1 MATAALLAL
10 IESGS
15 YTNQIGN
22 LRDSVRRHVLCSRE
36 YVMLIRLTSVAL
48 LLAMAATGCAQDP
61 NARKK
66 GYLEEGIRSYRD
78 GKYNEAVIALK
89 NALQI
94 DPKFVAARHLIGR
107 TYKAKS
113 WNADAIRE
121 LQRAL
126 ELQPD
131 DVSIRV
137 DLGQAY
143 LDIDAYSH
151 ALAEGKAIHERAPG
165 NAFGAYL
172 FGAGTLGQGQ
182 AEAALEP
189 LSRALRLDATQPE
202 FHKTFADAL
211 AALNRL
217 DEAEGAY
224 RKALDLNPNY
234 ADALVGL
241 GKLLVLRNQ
250 PGPADELLARA
261 KTVNPNSPMVRLA
274 VSGLREAQGRFP
286 DAIAE
291 LEGLPRQAWSPRVV
305 LTLGALYL
313 RVERFDNAAQLVGP
327 FVRRFSEVAQ
337 GRYLLGHAYLGLGRA
352 ADAVGEFQELIK
364 TAPANTLARYSLG
377 GALLQAGQSKE
388 ALKELD
394 AVAAPMKRIPEY
406 HLQRAR
412 AYLALGRGD
421 DAVKAANTAE
431 QLAPQT
437 PQPSAM
443 LGAIYATR
451 GDLKRAEEL
460 YARAL
465 EIDPKFIPGRIG
477 LGNVYDLDRR
487 PEEALKQYDAALQG
501 DGRYGPA
508 IAAKVGTLVRQ
519 KRVDEAIRFV
529 TAQGDPQDAQG
540 ISSLGRLY
548 RLNNEPRKAEEAFRR
563 ALKLNDRL
571 VEARFALARLALDEK
586 KEAEALGILQAI
598 INDEPRHV
606 PTALLLTTLY
616 TRQAR
621 YDQGIAILENV
632 AQANAQP
639 PELVIALADLYLKRG
654 RYDDAAARLSPLVAA
669 QPNAV
674 TPRMLLGT
682 AYLGKGRP
690 DAAIRQFEA
699 VNGVSA
705 ELPANHYLLGR
716 ALLARGDV
724 EAAKKWLTQ
733 AIRLD
738 PDLWQVRLELAAL
751 SGQKPD
757 DELLAGRMRDLKASL
772 EKDQSNIGLR
782 NALARAYAISRQPKE
797 AEAEYTRILALAPG
811 FPPANF
817 AMAVIRFGEK
827 RSDEAAEYL
836 RAVLRTNPAHTE
848 ANVLLSRYYQ
858 AKGNLQL
865 ATQHREAVHRT
876 NPSLDSVR
884 LRLADLYGQ
893 VGRVDEGVALA
904 RALAT
909 ERPNVPSVHMV
920 LGVLELKRGNAA
932 QAVEAFRT
940 ASRLEPNASRAHFAL
955 GTAYEDK
962 GEIGKAIEAYKKA
975 RSLEGKDPAPYN
987 NIAWIYASQG
997 RNLEEALSQAQWASE
1012 LAPDNPA
1019 ILDTLGFVH
1028 LRLGHYDKAELLL
1041 RRAAEQLRNN
1051 ARVHYHLGMTYYRL
1065 GRKEDAGVTLRRALQ
1080 LDEKLP
1086 QAQEVRTI
1094 LKELGV

>member
-1 MATAALLAL
+1 MLNRCWKSLDPDRERGDQGRLAENLSRLRKVQAQTLRGDGPQRSDSLGYRRRRAKVAGKDGSCGNCSLL
-10 IESGS
+10 ESEPNA
-15 YTNQIGN
+15 NQIGS
-22 LRDSVRRHVLCSRE
+22 LREPARRYTPCSRD
-36 YVMLIRLTSVAL
+36 YAMMMMLIRLIRLSNLML
-48 LLAMAATGCAQDP
+48 LLALVVSGCVQDP
-61 NARKK
+61 NTRKN
-66 GYLEEGIRSYRD
+66 GYLEEGLRYHRA
-78 GKYNEAVIALK
+78 GKYNEAVLALK

-94 DPKFVAARHLIGR
+94 DPKFVAARHLMGR

-143 LDIDAYSH
+143 LDIEAYSH

-172 FGAGTLGQGQ
+172 IGAGTLGQGQ

-189 LSRALRLDATQPE
+189 LSRALRLDPARPE

-211 AALNRL
+211 AMLNRL

-241 GKLLVLRNQ
+241 GRLLVLRNQ

-261 KTVNPNSPMVRLA
+261 KTVSPDSPAVRLA
-274 VSGLREAQGRFP
+274 VSGLREAEGRFP
-286 DAIAE
+286 EAIAE
-291 LEGLPRQAWSPRVV
+291 LESLPRQAWSPKII
-305 LTLGALYL
+305 LTLGTLYL
-313 RVERFDNAAQLVGP
+313 RVQRFDKAAQLVGP
-327 FVRRFSEVAQ
+327 FVRRFSDVAQ
-337 GRYLLGHAYLGLGRA
+337 ARYLLGHAYLGLGRA
-352 ADAVGEFQELIK
+352 ADAVGEFQELLK
-364 TAPANTLARYSLG
+364 TAPSNTVARYSLG
-377 GALLQAGQSKE
+377 VAQLQAGQSKD

-394 AVAAPMKRIPEY
+394 AVAAPMRNIPEY
-406 HLQRAR
+406 HLQHAR
-412 AYLALGRGD
+412 AYLAVGRGD
-421 DAVKAANTAE
+421 DAVKAAITAE
-431 QLAPQT
+431 QLATQT

-451 GDLKRAEEL
+451 GDLKRAEEM

-465 EIDPKFIPGRIG
+465 EIDPKFLPGRIG
-477 LGNVYDLDRR
+477 LGNVYDVDRR
-487 PEEALKQYDAALQG
+487 PEEALKQYDAALQS

-508 IAAKVGTLVRQ
+508 IAAKVGALVRQ

-529 TAQGDPQDAQG
+529 TAQGDPQDAQA
-540 ISSLGRLY
+540 ISRLGRLY

-563 ALKLNDRL
+563 ALKLNDRM

-586 KEAEALGILQAI
+586 KDGEALGILQAI

-632 AQANAQP
+632 AQASPQL

-654 RYDDAAARLSPLVAA
+654 RYDDAVARLSPLVAA

-682 AYLGKGRP
+682 AFLGQGNP
-690 DAAIRQFEA
+690 DEAIKQFEA
-699 VNGVSA
+699 VNRVSA

-724 EAAKKWLTQ
+724 EGAKKWLSQ
-733 AIRLD
+733 AVRLN
-738 PDLWQVRLELAAL
+738 PDLWQVRVELAAL

-772 EKDQSNIGLR
+772 ETDPSNIGLR
-782 NALARAYAISRQPKE
+782 NALARAYAINRQPKE

-827 RSDEAAEYL
+827 RPDEAAEHL

-848 ANVLLSRYYQ
+848 ANILLAQYYQ

-865 ATQHREAVHRT
+865 ATQHLEAVNRT
-876 NPSLDSVR
+876 NPSLGSVR
-884 LRLADLYGQ
+884 LGLADLYGQ
-893 VGRVDEGVALA
+893 VGRVDEGVARA

-909 ERPNVPSVHMV
+909 ERPNVPGIYMV
-920 LGVLELKRGNAA
+920 LGVLE
-932 QAVEAFRT
+932 
-940 ASRLEPNASRAHFAL
+940 
-955 GTAYEDK
+955 D
-962 GEIGKAIEAYKKA
+962 
-975 RSLEGKDPAPYN
+975 
-987 NIAWIYASQG
+987 
-997 RNLEEALSQAQWASE
+997 
-1012 LAPDNPA
+1012 
-1019 ILDTLGFVH
+1019 
-1028 LRLGHYDKAELLL
+1028 
-1041 RRAAEQLRNN
+1041 
-1051 ARVHYHLGMTYYRL
+1051 
-1065 GRKEDAGVTLRRALQ
+1065 RKSV
-1080 LDEKLP
+1080 
-1086 QAQEVRTI
+1086 V
-1094 LKELGV
+1094 

>member
-1 MATAALLAL
+1 
-10 IESGS
+10 
-15 YTNQIGN
+15 
-22 LRDSVRRHVLCSRE
+22 
-36 YVMLIRLTSVAL
+36 MLTRLTSVAL
-48 LLAMAATGCAQDP
+48 LLAMAATGCVQDP
-61 NARKK
+61 NSRKN
-66 GYLEEGIRSYRD
+66 GYLEEGIRYHRA

-94 DPKFVAARHLIGR
+94 DPKFAAARHLLGR

-113 WNADAIRE
+113 WNGDAIRE

-143 LDIDAYSH
+143 LDIDAYGH
-151 ALAEGKAIHERAPG
+151 ALAQGEAIHERAPG

-172 FGAGTLGQGQ
+172 VGAGTLGQGQ

-189 LSRALRLDATQPE
+189 LSRALRLDAAPPE
-202 FHKTFADAL
+202 FHKTLADAF
-211 AALNRL
+211 AMLNRL

-224 RKALDLNPNY
+224 RRALDLTPKY

-250 PGPADELLARA
+250 PGLADELLARA
-261 KTVNPNSPMVRLA
+261 KTVSPDSPAVRLA
-274 VSGLREAQGRFP
+274 VSGLREAEGRFP
-286 DAIAE
+286 EAIAE
-291 LEGLPRQAWSPRVV
+291 LEGLPRQAWSPRIV
-305 LTLGALYL
+305 LTLGTLYL
-313 RVERFDNAAQLVGP
+313 RVERFDNAVQLVGP

-352 ADAVGEFQELIK
+352 SDAVGEFQELIK
-364 TAPANTLARYSLG
+364 AAPSNTLARYSLG
-377 GALLQAGQSKE
+377 GALLEAGQAKE
-388 ALKELD
+388 GLKELE
-394 AVAAPMKRIPEY
+394 AVAAPMKSIPEY

-421 DAVKAANTAE
+421 DAVKAAKTAE

-443 LGAIYATR
+443 LGAIHASR
-451 GDLKRAEEL
+451 GELKKAEEV

-465 EIDPKFIPGRIG
+465 EIDPKFLPGRIG
-477 LGNVYDLDRR
+477 LGNVYDLDRK
-487 PEEALKQYDAALQG
+487 PEEALKQYDAALKG

-508 IAAKVGTLVRQ
+508 IDAKVATLVRQ

-529 TAQGDPQDAQG
+529 KAQGDPQDAQA
-540 ISSLGRLY
+540 ISRLGRLY

-563 ALKLNDRL
+563 ALKLDERM
-571 VEARFALARLALDEK
+571 VEARLALARLALDEK
-586 KEAEALGILQAI
+586 KDAEALALLQGI
-598 INDEPRHV
+598 INDEPRHL

-616 TRQAR
+616 TQQAR
-621 YDQGIAILENV
+621 YDQGIAMLENV
-632 AQANAQP
+632 VQANPQL
-639 PELVIALADLYLKRG
+639 PELVLALADLYLKRG
-654 RYDDAAARLSPLVAA
+654 RYDDAASRLSPLVAA

-682 AYLGKGRP
+682 AYLGKGNP
-690 DAAIRQFEA
+690 AEAIKQFEA
-699 VNGVSA
+699 VNRVSA

-724 EAAKKWLTQ
+724 EGAKKWLAQ
-733 AIRLD
+733 AVRLN
-738 PDLWQVRLELAAL
+738 PDLWQVRVELAAL

-757 DELLAGRMRDLKASL
+757 EELLAGRMRDLKTSL
-772 EKDQSNIGLR
+772 ETDPSNIGLR
-782 NALARAYAISRQPKE
+782 NALARAYAINKQPKE
-797 AEAEYTRILALAPG
+797 AEAEYTRILAFAPG

-817 AMAVIRFGEK
+817 AMAIFRFGEK
-827 RSDEAAEYL
+827 RSDEAAEHL
-836 RAVLRTNPAHTE
+836 RAVLRTNPVHIE
-848 ANVLLSRYYQ
+848 ANVLLSQYYQ
-858 AKGNLQL
+858 DKGNLQL
-865 ATQHREAVHRT
+865 ALEHLEAVHRT
-876 NPSLDSVR
+876 NPSVDSVR

-893 VGRVDEGVALA
+893 VGRVDEGVARA

-909 ERPNVPSVHMV
+909 EGPNVPGVYMV
-920 LGVLELKRGNAA
+920 LGILELRRGNAT
-932 QAVEAFRT
+932 QAIEALRT
-940 ASRLEPNASRAHFAL
+940 ASRLEPNAPRAHFAL
-955 GTAYEDK
+955 GTAYHVK

-975 RSLEGKDPAPYN
+975 QSLGGKDPAPYN

-997 RNLEEALSQAQWASE
+997 RNLEEALSQAQRASE
-1012 LAPDNPA
+1012 LAPDDPA
-1019 ILDTLGFVH
+1019 ILDTRGFVH
-1028 LRLGHYDKAELLL
+1028 FQLGQYDKAEPLL

-1051 ARVHYHLGMTYYRL
+1051 AEVHYHLGMTYYRL
-1065 GRKEDAGVTLRRALQ
+1065 GRKEDAGVALRRALQ
-1080 LDEKLP
+1080 LDGKLP
-1086 QAQEVRTI
+1086 QAQEARTI

>member
-1 MATAALLAL
+1 LFVRLA
-10 IESGS
+10 
-15 YTNQIGN
+15 
-22 LRDSVRRHVLCSRE
+22 SVVL
-36 YVMLIRLTSVAL
+36 V
-48 LLAMAATGCAQDP
+48 LAMAVTGCARDP
-61 NARKK
+61 NARKSS
-66 GYLEEGIRSYRD
+66 YLEQGIRYHRD

-143 LDIDAYSH
+143 LDIEAWGD
-151 ALAEGKAIHERAPG
+151 ALAEGKAIRQRAPG

-172 FGAGTLGQGQ
+172 VGAGTLGQGQ

-189 LSRALRLDATQPE
+189 LSRALRLDAAPPE
-202 FHKTFADAL
+202 FHKTLADAL
-211 AALNRL
+211 AVLNRL

-224 RKALDLNPNY
+224 RRALDQNPKY

-241 GKLLVLRNQ
+241 GRLMVRRNQ

-261 KTVNPNSPMVRLA
+261 KTVSPDSPAVRLA
-274 VSGLREAQGRFP
+274 VSGLREAEGRFP
-286 DAIAE
+286 EAIAE
-291 LEGLPRQAWSPRVV
+291 LEGLPRQAWSPRIV
-305 LTLGALYL
+305 LTLGVLYL
-313 RVERFDNAAQLVGP
+313 RVERFDKAAQVVGP
-327 FVRRFSEVAQ
+327 FVRRFSAVVQ

-352 ADAVGEFQELIK
+352 ADAVAEFQELLK
-364 TAPANTLARYSLG
+364 TAPSNTLARYSLG
-377 GALLQAGQSKE
+377 VAQLQAGQAKE
-388 ALKELD
+388 ALKELE
-394 AVAAPMKRIPEY
+394 AVAAPMKGIPEY
-406 HLQRAR
+406 HLQRAH

-421 DAVKAANTAE
+421 DAVKAAQTAE

-465 EIDPKFIPGRIG
+465 EIDPKFLQGRIG

-508 IAAKVGTLVRQ
+508 IAAKVATLVRE

-529 TAQGDPQDAQG
+529 KAQEDPQDVRA
-540 ISSLGRLY
+540 ISRLGRLY
-548 RLNNEPRKAEEAFRR
+548 RLNNEPRKAEEEFRR
-563 ALKLNDRL
+563 ALKLDDRL

-586 KEAEALGILQAI
+586 KEAEALALLQRVL
-598 INDEPRHV
+598 NDEPRHV

-616 TRQAR
+616 TQQAR

-632 AQANAQP
+632 VQANPQQ

-654 RYDDAAARLSPLVAA
+654 RYDDAASRLSPLVAA

-674 TPRMLLGT
+674 TPRMLLGS
-682 AYLGKGRP
+682 AYLRKGNP
-690 DAAIRQFEA
+690 DAAIKQFEA
-699 VNGVSA
+699 VNRVSA

-724 EAAKKWLTQ
+724 EGAKKWLARAVQ
-733 AIRLD
+733 LN
-738 PDLWQVRLELAAL
+738 PDLWQVRVELAAL

-757 DELLAGRMRDLKASL
+757 DELVAGRIRDLKASL
-772 EKDQSNIGLR
+772 ETDQSNIGLR
-782 NALARAYAISRQPKE
+782 NALARAYAINRQPKE
-797 AEAEYTRILALAPG
+797 AEAEYTRILAFAPG

-817 AMAVIRFGEK
+817 AMAIFRFGEK
-827 RSDEAAEYL
+827 RSDEAAEHL
-836 RAVLRTNPAHTE
+836 RAVLRTNPAHPE
-848 ANVLLSRYYQ
+848 ANVLLSQYHQ

-865 ATQHREAVHRT
+865 AVQHLEAVHHT
-876 NPSLDSVR
+876 NPSLGFVR

-893 VGRVDEGVALA
+893 VGRIDEGVARA
-904 RALAT
+904 RELVT
-909 ERPNVPSVHMV
+909 ERPNVPGVYMV
-920 LGVLELKRGNAA
+920 IGTLELRRGNAT
-932 QAVEAFRT
+932 QAVEALRT
-940 ASRLEPNASRAHFAL
+940 ASRLEPSSLRAHFAL
-955 GTAYEDK
+955 GTAYQMK

-975 RSLEGKDPAPYN
+975 QSLGGKDPAPYN

-997 RNLEEALSQAQWASE
+997 RNLEEALSEAQRATE
-1012 LAPDNPA
+1012 LAPDDPA

-1028 LRLGHYDKAELLL
+1028 FQLSQYDKAEPLL
-1041 RRAAEQLRNN
+1041 RRAAEQLRNS
-1051 ARVHYHLGMTYYRL
+1051 AEVHYHLGMTYHRL
-1065 GRKEDAGVTLRRALQ
+1065 GRKEDAGVALRRALQ
-1080 LDEKLP
+1080 LDGKLP